1 MANLRLYKPIKIT
14 KIKIA
19 LGVCCQIILQNNS
32 FLLKQTSLLNKN
44 CKFVKYLSN
53 LIMKP
58 FKSELSGKTFPSKDK
73 ISLTSIKSNILELI
87 KKDYPNLDIDD
98 YISIDELNI
107 YRQKYIENFMT
118 KEMGDL
124 DELELM
130 VVKNITDRTTLTDKI
145 EDDQEY
151 ITFSQGLSDSIAKF
165 GGSWRFI
172 IAFLSFMFIWILINI
187 YFLGQNSF
195 DPFPF
200 ILLNLILSCV
210 AALQAPLIMMSQ
222 NRQEE
227 KDRQRG
233 KKDYMINLKSE
244 VEIRMLHEKLDHLIH
259 AQQQQLI
266 EIQQIQIDMLKEI
279 MNKMENKKGIN

>member
-1 MANLRLYKPIKIT
+1 
-14 KIKIA
+14 
-19 LGVCCQIILQNNS
+19 
-32 FLLKQTSLLNKN
+32 
-44 CKFVKYLSN
+44 
-53 LIMKP
+53 MKP

-118 KEMGDL
+118 KEMGAL

-279 MNKMENKKGIN
+279 MNKMESKKGIN